1 MKDLNKVATF
11 EMTPTE
17 YKRFQREWLKG
28 HVAMLRSEC
37 GMTLKDAK
45 FRAEYDFE
53 NYIGQAGDE
62 ARDEHIM
69 HMREIEMKTE
79 TTAEIVVSDDLQ
91 TEGKALAAA
100 WKKRES
106 KARRDFRNDIAVVTE
121 DTVGGFDVRLGNLM
135 LELRSD
141 MAEGER
147 ISTKLIKAAGIASI
161 PSQRRSEA
169 LRLVTQREAID
180 TFLKE
185 NGKKFVSLTALF
197 AAMDKQAKLDEA
209 DSEAEGEGD
218 SEAETSDPITLDM
231 IVANFVTTVTAN
243 GFTVEEALDT
253 VIAQL
258 SGDQDAQGEAA

>member
-1 MKDLNKVATF
+1 
-11 EMTPTE
+11 MTE
-17 YKRFQREWLKG
+17 
-28 HVAMLRSEC
+28 S
-37 GMTLKDAK
+37 
-45 FRAEYDFE
+45 
-53 NYIGQAGDE
+53 
-62 ARDEHIM
+62 
-69 HMREIEMKTE
+69 
-79 TTAEIVVSDDLQ
+79 TTTEIVVSEAVA
-91 TEGKALAAA
+91 TEGAALSIIHG
-100 WKKRES
+100 KRES
-106 KARRDFRNDIAVVTE
+106 KARSGFRKDIAE
-121 DTVGGFDVRLGNLM
+121 GGFDVRLGNVM
-135 LELRSD
+135 VELRSGLT
-141 MAEGER
+141 EGER
-147 ISTKLIKAAGIASI
+147 ISSKLIKAAGISAI

-185 NGKKFVSLTALF
+185 SGSKFTSLTAMF
-197 AAMDKQAKLDEA
+197 AAMDKQAKLDAA